1 MALSITRR
9 PAGTVTAAET
19 FLHLKAVDV
28 PVNDAS
34 GDEVRHYMT
43 LEVTGHDTLRS
54 QNFAGDWTWDGLVP
68 PIAGSY
74 TAHLR
79 QVSDDSSVANLAITV
94 V

>member
-1 MALSITRR
+1 
-9 PAGTVTAAET
+9 
-19 FLHLKAVDV
+19 
-28 PVNDAS
+28 
-34 GDEVRHYMT
+34 MT
-43 LEVTGHDTLRS
+43 LEVSGHDTLRS
-54 QNFAGDWTWDGLVP
+54 QNFAGDWTWDGIVP